1 MKLKMLEGKSKSEKY
16 KIIAAAALGAIAL
29 LSIGYLFLGD
39 TLFGPTPVAT
49 TNKNNNKSNTT
60 QGNKNQLP
68 NKGDVAPEG
77 PIEEVKYTGAIVPAA
92 VGGGRNIFD
101 IYIPPTPPP
110 VVVVQPTPTPTPR
123 PPQVL
128 DAVSPAN
135 VYAKTGDFTIQA
147 IGDKFT
153 PETRISFDNN
163 DLPTKFISPQQ
174 LTATVPASFIAA
186 DGGRQIMVRTPD
198 GMLYS
203 NTTTLNVMAPPMPN
217 YLYVGLIGD
226 KRYKDDV
233 ALMRDKN
240 NPKDLFSI
248 KLNETINPDKENR
261 FKIVSISEREV
272 VVVDKTLKIKH
283 TLPYTTATPGTTQ
296 GAGAGQ
302 GNDTRFPQMNQR
314 GVPQGSIPGIPDN
327 IPRYQ
332 PPQQQQRAND
342 DEDDDDD
349 TVKPAARPAPTK
361 RP

>member
-1 MKLKMLEGKSKSEKY
+1 MKLKILEGKSKSEKY
-16 KIIAAAALGAIAL
+16 KLIAAISLGAIAI

-39 TLFGPTPVAT
+39 TLFGPSPIVRTTASPTPK
-49 TNKNNNKSNTT
+49 KNTQTGQNNKT
-60 QGNKNQLP
+60 G
-68 NKGDVAPEG
+68 AEPEG
-77 PIEEVKYTGAIVPAA
+77 PIVEVNYSGAIVPAA

-101 IYIPPTPPP
+101 IYIPPTPAPKVYVP
-110 VVVVQPTPTPTPR
+110 SPTP
-123 PPQVL
+123 PPPPPDFDL
-128 DAVSPAN
+128 NAVSPAN

-153 PETRISFDNN
+153 PESRISFDNN

-174 LTATVPASFIAA
+174 LTATIPASFIAA

-198 GMLYS
+198 GKHS
-203 NTTTLNVMAPPMPN
+203 NTATLNVMAPPMPN

-248 KLNETINPDKENR
+248 KLNETINEKTENR

-272 VVVDKTLKIKH
+272 VVIDKTLKIKH
-283 TLPYTTATPGTTQ
+283 TLPYTTGTPGSNQ
-296 GAGAGQ
+296 GAGTGP
-302 GNDTRFPQMNQR
+302 GNDSRFPQMNQR
-314 GVPQGSIPGIPDN
+314 GVPQGEIPGIPSN